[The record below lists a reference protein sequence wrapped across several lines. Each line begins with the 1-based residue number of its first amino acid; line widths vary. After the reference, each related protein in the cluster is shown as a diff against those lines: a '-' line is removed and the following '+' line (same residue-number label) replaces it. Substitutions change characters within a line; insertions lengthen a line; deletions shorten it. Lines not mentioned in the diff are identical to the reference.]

1 MKLRFILIIVLA
13 TIIEK
18 SFAQNM
24 IANNGFESFS
34 ALPTGPGEWWK
45 VSGWNNVNNQ
55 AVFAWP
61 YASPD
66 YLSTNGSGQA
76 HLPNSIYG
84 NVNPYSGNAVMG
96 FVTYYNQGAADFR
109 EYISRPLNTPMVVGQ
124 QYTFSFMMTNG
135 ISGQYCGSGSN
146 HIGICFSVSPL
157 AQSQHEPINVTPQ
170 WEISSV
176 WWNTSWQLITF
187 NYTATAAY
195 RYFTIGNFY
204 NDANTAHT
212 VFNASSPSS
221 YGAYYFIDE
230 MIVQPTT
237 PLPVLLLDF
246 SGENQDKINHLLW
259 STATEIN
266 NDYFNVER
274 SDDGISFNTIGR
286 VNGHGNSNQVIN
298 YSFDDKYY
306 TERINY
312 YRLKQVD
319 FNGVFKYS
327 ETISVKSENS
337 FFQKLYVVANFTNSE
352 LIIQLI
358 DSKTDQISYR
368 LMNMFGSAIRSG
380 SFLSHEGYNT
390 FTIDV
395 QTLSHGPYF
404 LLLTNK
410 KESIIKKIVF

>member
-1 MKLRFILIIVLA
+1 MKLRFLLIMTLA
-13 TIIEK
+13 TITEK
-18 SFAQNM
+18 SAAQNM
-24 IANNGFESFS
+24 IANNGFEAYS

-66 YLSTNGSGQA
+66 YLSTGGTGQA

-84 NVNPYSGNAVMG
+84 NVNPYSGNAIMG

-109 EYISRPLNTPMVVGQ
+109 EYISRPLNTPMVFGQ

-135 ISGQYCGSGSN
+135 MSGQYCGSGSN
-146 HIGICFSVSPL
+146 HIGVCFSVSPL

-204 NDANTAHT
+204 NDASTAHT

-221 YGAYYFIDE
+221 FGAYYFIDE

-246 SGENQDKINHLLW
+246 SGENNNNINHLSW
-259 STATEIN
+259 TTATEID
-266 NDYFNVER
+266 NDHFNVER
-274 SDDGISFNTIGR
+274 SSDGIVFEMIGT
-286 VNGHGNSNQVIN
+286 VAGNGNSTQALSYN
-298 YSFDDKYY
+298 YDDNVPLDG
-306 TERINY
+306 IGY

-319 FNGVFKYS
+319 YNGAINYSQTIAIRNNKNNLHCFVYRGEESGKYILKCSLADSGNAAIINTDGKILRAMKIS
-327 ETISVKSENS
+327 ESSEM
-337 FFQKLYVVANFTNSE
+337 KIY
-352 LIIQLI
+352 LI
-358 DSKTDQISYR
+358 DQSPGIYILRITDST
-368 LMNMFGSAIRSG
+368 
-380 SFLSHEGYNT
+380 HEKN
-390 FTIDV
+390 FKLIND
-395 QTLSHGPYF
+395 
-404 LLLTNK
+404 
-410 KESIIKKIVF
+410 